1 MSVSS
6 DSMHVSQETQFVE
19 RVKYFMQKAAI
30 AIMAETLSTTG
41 HTERVAYAKKV
52 LDETASA
59 KEFTIAVLTN
69 STVAVA
75 GSAATDS
82 DLEFTVNSMF
92 NAFAGFESG
101 PA

>member
-30 AIMAETLSTTG
+30 AIMAESLSTSG
-41 HTERVAYAKKV
+41 HNERAAYAARV
-52 LDETASA
+52 LDGTASSMD
-59 KEFTIAVLTN
+59 FTVAVLTN
-69 STVAVA
+69 STVAAA

-101 PA
+101 PP